1 LNRQILTEA
10 VGDESMLDDQGFA
23 SLNLAD
29 IAYERNELDQAG
41 EFAGRALDLARQ
53 RGNKLL

>member
-29 IAYERNELDQAG
+29 IAYERNELDQAR

>member
-10 VGDESMLDDQGFA
+10 VGDESMLDDQGLA

-29 IAYERNELDQAG
+29 IAYERNELDQAR